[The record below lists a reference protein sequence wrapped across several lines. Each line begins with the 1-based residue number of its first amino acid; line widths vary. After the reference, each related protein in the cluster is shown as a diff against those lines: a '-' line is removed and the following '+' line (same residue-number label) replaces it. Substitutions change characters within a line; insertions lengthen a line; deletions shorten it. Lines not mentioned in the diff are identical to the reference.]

1 MIKQDSLFLGQFDSL
16 MKTNF
21 PSSLSISQLFVAIE
35 ENKIPLISLNASQT
49 VGIYEAVINEINEC
63 LPIIKEVL
71 ASPAYIEV
79 EIEKKVRRR
88 CIFRRYK
95 TVIDKIAKYDILEN
109 KMIADLIIKIN
120 WFISTTIKSGVFE
133 INTINRLFENCSK
146 HEYGLDN
153 FRSLNRLYNGRVVRD
168 VLELTNNTIEL
179 KDLTLNL
186 QNEYK
191 ELLNNRFKKYLDS
204 QNIALENNHIVENV
218 SHYRK
223 CYALYKKLVALNC
236 NKDFDKNRMTYL
248 YREYIISLLSY
259 VLKKNNYNTKE
270 GSDSLYKT
278 NENGTNFGKLEFYN
292 NVFNITIDN
301 IRPLSID
308 VTFKVRNNICLN
320 VVNDDLC
327 DVVKK
332 INNPQITYSEGKLIT
347 KDAVKGPLMRQFV
360 EACKELYGKQDKV
373 ELIRIYND
381 LSKALL
387 EESECCLKINL
398 KFMVSEKEVLNN
410 KDLSKLTINSA
421 VNNIYNNYDSTIIIT
436 PDKIKPTTHFNK
448 INLNTFTLQNNII
461 EIAPSNINV
470 VDRIE
475 RVITEATLLLE
486 GSNQIYKENCPLCGS
501 KSVRRRETGEYCCE
515 ACDGVWAANTVNN
528 LDTIWL
534 KRIRLK

>member
-49 VGIYEAVINEINEC
+49 VGIYEALINEINEC

-109 KMIADLIIKIN
+109 KMIADLIVKIN
-120 WFISTTIKSGVFE
+120 WFINVTIKSGVFE

-168 VLELTNNTIEL
+168 ILDLTNTTIEL
-179 KDLTLNL
+179 KDLTLKL
-186 QNEYK
+186 QDEYK

-218 SHYRK
+218 SHYRH
-223 CYALYKKLVALNC
+223 CYGLYKKLVALNC

-270 GSDSLYKT
+270 GSDYLYKT
-278 NENGTNFGKLEFYN
+278 SEEGTNFGKIEFYN
-292 NVFNITIDN
+292 DVFNVTIDN
-301 IRPLSID
+301 VKPLSVD
-308 VTFKVRNNICLN
+308 VTFKVRNNVCLN
-320 VVNDDLC
+320 VVNDDLY

-332 INNPQITYSEGKLIT
+332 INNPQISYHDGKLVT

-387 EESECCLKINL
+387 EESECCLKLNL

-501 KSVRRRETGEYCCE
+501 TSVRRRETGEYCCE

>member
-49 VGIYEAVINEINEC
+49 VGIYEALINEINEC

-109 KMIADLIIKIN
+109 KMIADLIVKIN
-120 WFISTTIKSGVFE
+120 WFINVTLKSGVFE

-168 VLELTNNTIEL
+168 ILDLTNTTIEL
-179 KDLTLNL
+179 KDLTLKL
-186 QNEYK
+186 QDEYK

-218 SHYRK
+218 SHYRH
-223 CYALYKKLVALNC
+223 CYGLYKKLVALNC

-270 GSDSLYKT
+270 GSDYLYKT
-278 NENGTNFGKLEFYN
+278 SEEGTNFGKIEFYN
-292 NVFNITIDN
+292 DVFNVTIDN
-301 IRPLSID
+301 VKPLSVD
-308 VTFKVRNNICLN
+308 VTFKVRNNVCLN
-320 VVNDDLC
+320 VVNDDLY

-332 INNPQITYSEGKLIT
+332 INNPQISYHDGKLVT

-387 EESECCLKINL
+387 EESECCLKLNL

-501 KSVRRRETGEYCCE
+501 TSVRRRETGEYCCE

>member
-278 NENGTNFGKLEFYN
+278 NENGTDFGKLEFYN

-320 VVNDDLC
+320 VVNDDLY

-332 INNPQITYSEGKLIT
+332 INNPQITYREGKLIT

-387 EESECCLKINL
+387 EESECCLKMNL

>member
-21 PSSLSISQLFVAIE
+21 PSSLLISQLFVAIE

-49 VGIYEAVINEINEC
+49 VGIYEALINEINEC

-109 KMIADLIIKIN
+109 KMIADLIVKIN
-120 WFISTTIKSGVFE
+120 WFINVTIKSGVFE

-168 VLELTNNTIEL
+168 ILDLTNTTIEL
-179 KDLTLNL
+179 KDLTLKL
-186 QNEYK
+186 QDEYK

-218 SHYRK
+218 SHYRH
-223 CYALYKKLVALNC
+223 CYGLYKKLVALNC

-270 GSDSLYKT
+270 GSDYLYKT
-278 NENGTNFGKLEFYN
+278 SEEGTNFGKIEFYN
-292 NVFNITIDN
+292 DVFNVTIDN
-301 IRPLSID
+301 VKPLSVD
-308 VTFKVRNNICLN
+308 VTFKVRNNVCLN
-320 VVNDDLC
+320 VVNDDLY

-332 INNPQITYSEGKLIT
+332 INNPQISYHDGKLVT

-387 EESECCLKINL
+387 EESECCLKLNL

-501 KSVRRRETGEYCCE
+501 TSVRRRETGEYCCE

>member
-320 VVNDDLC
+320 VVNDDLY

-387 EESECCLKINL
+387 EESECCLKMNL

-486 GSNQIYKENCPLCGS
+486 GSNQIYKENCPLCGT

>member
-278 NENGTNFGKLEFYN
+278 NENGTDFGKLEFYN

-320 VVNDDLC
+320 VVNDDLY

-347 KDAVKGPLMRQFV
+347 KDAVKGPLKRQFV

-387 EESECCLKINL
+387 EESECCLKMNL

-486 GSNQIYKENCPLCGS
+486 GSNQIYKENCPLCGT

>member
-16 MKTNF
+16 IKTNF

-49 VGIYEAVINEINEC
+49 VGIYEALINEINEC

-109 KMIADLIIKIN
+109 KMIADLIYKIN
-120 WFISTTIKSGVFE
+120 WFINTTIESGVFE
-133 INTINRLFENCSK
+133 INTINRLFENSSK

-153 FRSLNRLYNGRVVRD
+153 FRSLNRLYNGKIVREILD
-168 VLELTNNTIEL
+168 LTNNNVVL
-179 KDLTLNL
+179 KDLTLKL
-186 QNEYK
+186 QEEYK
-191 ELLNNRFKKYLDS
+191 NLLNNRFKKYLDS
-204 QNIALENNHIVENV
+204 QNIAIENNHIVENV
-218 SHYRK
+218 SHYRQ
-223 CYALYKKLVALNC
+223 CYGLYKKLVTLNC
-236 NKDFDKNRMTYL
+236 NKEFDKNRMTYL

-270 GSDSLYKT
+270 GSDYIYKT
-278 NENGTNFGKLEFYN
+278 NEEGTSLQKLEFYN
-292 NVFNITIDN
+292 DIFNVTIDN
-301 IRPLSID
+301 VRPLSID
-308 VTFKVRNNICLN
+308 VTFKVRNNVCLE
-320 VVNDDLC
+320 VVNDDLY

-332 INNPQITYSEGKLIT
+332 INNPQITYREGKLIT

-373 ELIRIYND
+373 ELIRVYND

-387 EESECCLKINL
+387 EESECCLKLNL

-421 VNNIYNNYDSTIIIT
+421 VNNIYNNYDSTVIIT
-436 PDKIKPTTHFNK
+436 PDKIKPTTHFSK

-486 GSNQIYKENCPLCGS
+486 GSNEIYKKTCPLCGS
-501 KSVRRRETGEYCCE
+501 ESVRRRETGEYCCE
-515 ACDGVWAANTVNN
+515 ACDGVWAANTVNQ